1 MTKNITL
8 SIPDEI
14 ANQMDSMPE
23 VNWSSVARTSIT
35 QYIEMRKNP
44 DITALIEKL
53 QAQKSQEFIS
63 GRRKVEEILDKN
75 GYRMLDT
82 IMRKYWKAI
91 EGIVEMEETGYDPPP
106 WESIPT
112 REAELQKILV
122 ELNQIENNV
131 SMEYLKGLKERL
143 LEVYHALPNNR

>member
-1 MTKNITL
+1 MAKNITL
-8 SIPDEI
+8 AIPDDI
-14 ANQMDSMPE
+14 AVEMEAMPE

-53 QAQKSQEFIS
+53 QAQKSQEFIL
-63 GRRKVEEILDKN
+63 GRRKTEEILDKN

-91 EGIVEMEETGYDPPP
+91 EGVLEMEDRDFEPAP
-106 WESIPT
+106 WESVPT
-112 REAELQKILV
+112 REEELQKILV

-131 SMEYLKGLKERL
+131 SIEYMKGLKERL
-143 LEVYHALPNNR
+143 FEIYTALPQNM